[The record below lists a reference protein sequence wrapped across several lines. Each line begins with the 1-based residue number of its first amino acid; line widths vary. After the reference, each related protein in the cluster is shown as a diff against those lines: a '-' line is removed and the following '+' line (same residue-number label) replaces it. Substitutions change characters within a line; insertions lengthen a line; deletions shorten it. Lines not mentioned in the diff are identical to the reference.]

1 MFLNWTLRDWFTNI
15 SKVRI
20 PKTAV
25 RISIEKIKD
34 KEKFAKRNALTIGLM
49 TMMAD

>member
-1 MFLNWTLRDWFTNI
+1 MIGLTNV

-25 RISIEKIKD
+25 MISMEKIKD
-34 KEKFAKRNALTIGLM
+34 KVKFAKRNALTIGLM
-49 TMMAD
+49 IIIAD